1 MTPGRHDGH
10 AKPPKLACRSPPNGG
25 CPPGSALLDRDG
37 HDPGVTHPPADAPS
51 RRRWATALDAIAAV
65 RATDPERVR
74 ELAAQFGGRS
84 RWLTPLA
91 YGAGTLAIVFDGVLL
106 LLHEW
111 RLILLQVVS
120 AAWLWAAA
128 WNLRSHILDSKNPPV
143 TNATLIAVA
152 AILVTQVAYWC
163 NATFAFTLNQD
174 RPIRIR
180 PAFAAARVY
189 WRQISGVALAVGAL
203 QAGTWLILPGVGM
216 SWFWLAAAIIYALQL
231 YMFVALPM
239 WLLRVRKTGTRRDR
253 TIRSLTTGVLSGI
266 AAIPGFLLNRIG
278 LLLMGIGPLWWVGL
292 VIFSI
297 SIVVHV
303 AASSSTRVVKM
314 SVRLREAPP
323 AA

>member
-1 MTPGRHDGH
+1 MTD
-10 AKPPKLACRSPPNGG
+10 
-25 CPPGSALLDRDG
+25 
-37 HDPGVTHPPADAPS
+37 PPADAPP
-51 RRRWATALDAIAAV
+51 RRRWATVVAAIKAV
-65 RATDPERVR
+65 RATDPDRVR

-91 YGAGTLAIVFDGVLL
+91 YAAGTLAIVFDGVVL

-111 RLILLQVVS
+111 RLILLQIVS

-128 WNLRSHILDSKNPPV
+128 WNLRSHIFDQKHPPLP
-143 TNATLIAVA
+143 NATVIAIA
-152 AILVTQVAYWC
+152 AVLVTQIAYWC

-180 PAFAAARVY
+180 PAFATARGY
-189 WRQISGVALAVGAL
+189 WRQITGVALAVGAL

-216 SWFWLAAAIIYALQL
+216 TWFWLAAAAIYAIQL

-253 TIRSLTTGVLSGI
+253 TLRSLTTGVLSGI

-278 LLLMGIGPLWWVGL
+278 LLLMGFGPLWWVGL
-292 VIFSI
+292 AIFSI
-297 SIVVHV
+297 SVLVHV

-314 SVRLREAPP
+314 SVRLRDTPTGA
-323 AA
+323 

>member
-1 MTPGRHDGH
+1 MTVRRTPNAGDSGTPGRR
-10 AKPPKLACRSPPNGG
+10 LA
-25 CPPGSALLDRDG
+25 PGTALLDGDG
-37 HDPGVTHPPADAPS
+37 HDPGVTHPPADAPE
-51 RRRWATALDAIAAV
+51 RRRWATMRDAIAAV

-74 ELAAQFGGRS
+74 ELAAHFGGRS

-91 YGAGTLAIVFDGVLL
+91 YGAGTIAIVFDGVLL

-111 RLILLQVVS
+111 RLILLQIVS

-128 WNLRSHILDSKNPPV
+128 WNLRSHILDHKDPPI
-143 TNATLIAVA
+143 TDATVIAIA
-152 AILVTQVAYWC
+152 AILVTQIAYWC

-180 PAFAAARVY
+180 PAFASARAY

-216 SWFWLAAAIIYALQL
+216 SWFWLAAAVIYAIQL
-231 YMFVALPM
+231 YMFIALPM
-239 WLLRVRKTGTRRDR
+239 WLLGVRKTGTRRDR

-297 SIVVHV
+297 SVVVHV